1 MRKRQRN
8 PVVITNVFH
17 LAKVG
22 VVGSHPI
29 TRSKFSYI
37 NSLLRSPYF
46 GYAPAFMQVLP
57 LLSTFDHLSLHK

>member
-22 VVGSHPI
+22 GEGSNPF

-37 NSLLRSPYF
+37 NSLLRSPLF
-46 GYAPAFMQVLP
+46 WVCACIYAGFA
-57 LLSTFDHLSLHK
+57 TFIHL